1 VVFKAIFA
9 VMNAAIYYLSLPFIY
24 AISILPFWWLY
35 RLSDF
40 LFVLLFHVLGYRK
53 KVVIQNLK
61 NSFSEKSE
69 KEVLEIQ
76 RKFYRYFCDLV
87 VETLKSITISE
98 SRLAKRVK
106 FTGTEIFE
114 EYHKQ
119 EQSVIIA
126 MGHFGNWE
134 LGGARFALEP
144 FHQLFVIYH
153 PLQNK
158 YFDGLVYRMR
168 TRLGNGLYSM
178 KNSLRGIIGD
188 RKKLTA
194 TAFIADQTP
203 SPKGAHWMQFLNQD
217 TPVFTGTGKISK
229 KMKYPVVYIG
239 IHRIKRGQYEMR
251 AEKLII
257 NPGKEEE
264 THIIEAFNKRLE
276 KDIVKQPEI
285 WLWTH
290 RRWKHKRQINF

>member
-1 VVFKAIFA
+1 
-9 VMNAAIYYLSLPFIY
+9 MNAAIYYLSLPFIY
-24 AISILPFWWLY
+24 FISLLPFWLLY
-35 RLSDF
+35 CLSDF
-40 LFVLLFHVLGYRK
+40 LFVLLYHVFGYRRK
-53 KVVIQNLK
+53 IVFQNLR
-61 NSFSEKSE
+61 NSFPEKSE
-69 KEVLEIQ
+69 VELKIIE

-87 VETLKSITISE
+87 LETLKSITISK
-98 SRLAKRVK
+98 SSLAKRVK
-106 FTGTEIFE
+106 FSDTEIFE
-114 EYHKQ
+114 EYYKND
-119 EQSVIIA
+119 QSVIIA

-134 LGGARFALEP
+134 LGGARFAIEP

-178 KNSLRGIIGD
+178 KDSLRGIIGD

-229 KMKYPVVYIG
+229 KMQYPVVYIG
-239 IHRIKRGQYEMR
+239 IHRLKRGQYEMR
-251 AEKLII
+251 AEKLVE
-257 NPGKEEE
+257 NPAELDDLQ
-264 THIIEAFNKRLE
+264 IVEAFTKRLE
-276 KDIVKQPEI
+276 EDIVKQPEI

-290 RRWKHKRQINF
+290 RRWKHKRA

>member
-1 VVFKAIFA
+1 
-9 VMNAAIYYLSLPFIY
+9 MNAAIYYLSLPFIY

-40 LFVLLFHVLGYRK
+40 LFVMLYHLFGYRREI
-53 KVVIQNLK
+53 VFENLK
-61 NSFSEKSE
+61 NSFPEKPE
-69 KEVLEIQ
+69 KELLEIQ

-87 VETLKSITISE
+87 METLKSITISK
-98 SRLAKRVK
+98 STLAKRVK

-114 EYHKQ
+114 EYYNQ
-119 EQSVIIA
+119 DQSVIIA

-134 LGGARFALEP
+134 LGGARFAIEP
-144 FHQLFVIYH
+144 FQQLFVIYH

-178 KNSLRGIIGD
+178 KESLRGIIGD
-188 RKKLTA
+188 RKKVTA
-194 TAFIADQTP
+194 IAFIADQTP

-217 TPVFTGTGKISK
+217 TPVFVGTGKIAK

-239 IHRIKRGQYEMR
+239 IHRLKRGQYEMR
-251 AEKLII
+251 AEKLVT
-257 NPGKEEE
+257 NPAEQEA
-264 THIIEAFNKRLE
+264 IDIVEAFTKRLE
-276 KDIVKQPEI
+276 HDIIKNPEI

-290 RRWKHKRQINF
+290 RRWKHKRQINL

>member
-1 VVFKAIFA
+1 
-9 VMNAAIYYLSLPFIY
+9 MNAAIYYLSLPFIY

-40 LFVLLFHVLGYRK
+40 LFLILFHVFGYRK
-53 KVVIQNLK
+53 KVVFENLTK
-61 NSFSEKSE
+61 SFPEKSE
-69 KEVLEIQ
+69 QELRTIQ

-87 VETLKSITISE
+87 LETLKSITISR
-98 SRLAKRVK
+98 SSLAKRVQ
-106 FTGTEIFE
+106 FNGSEIFE
-114 EYHKQ
+114 EYYKNG
-119 EQSVIIA
+119 QSVIIA

-134 LGGARFALEP
+134 LGGARFAIEP

-158 YFDGLVYRMR
+158 YFDKLVYRMR
-168 TRLGNGLYSM
+168 TRLGNGLYAM
-178 KNSLRGIIGD
+178 KDSLRGIIGD
-188 RKKLTA
+188 RNKLTA

-229 KMKYPVVYIG
+229 KMQYPVVYIG
-239 IHRIKRGQYEMR
+239 IHRVKRGYYEMR
-251 AEKLII
+251 AEKLVEK
-257 NPGKEEE
+257 PEEQTE
-264 THIIEAFNKRLE
+264 TYIIEAFTKRLE
-276 KDIVKQPEI
+276 EDIAKQPEI

-290 RRWKHKRQINF
+290 RRWKHKRQTNT